1 MKRINVNDDQKTEIF
16 TYLSRRSLMKLI
28 GWTIFG
34 MGFLINACDQSNAD
48 SAPTLGITKENKMK
62 STKPDVT
69 IKTSIPP
76 IDAAA
81 PAETST
87 ATFALG

>member
-1 MKRINVNDDQKTEIF
+1 MKSRNDNREQKTEIY
-16 TYLSRRSLMKLI
+16 TYLSRRSLMKWI
-28 GWTIFG
+28 GWTTFG

-48 SAPTLGITKENKMK
+48 STPKLGIKKENKMK

-69 IKTSIPP
+69 TQTRIPP